1 MKARDAT
8 DRARVTVYLD
18 YDDLATLDELKAQ
31 VRRTERRTVDRS
43 ELIRMAVRHLHDE
56 MVSASTTKRG
66 STR

>member
-1 MKARDAT
+1 MKASDAA

-43 ELIRMAVRHLHDE
+43 ELIRMAVRRLREE
-56 MVSASTTKRG
+56 MVSAGTTRRG
-66 STR
+66 STI